1 MKLNKIFAAAAAVLV
16 FCMTA
21 FAETTGDFTSFY
33 VDSTGKT
40 EIIGYFEDYGSGAV
54 RLNNAYDGWSNADK
68 SKHI

>member
-1 MKLNKIFAAAAAVLV
+1 MKLNKIFAAVAAVLV

-40 EIIGYFEDYGSGAV
+40 EIIGYFEDYSSVMSFLIESSYA
-54 RLNNAYDGWSNADK
+54 SM
-68 SKHI
+68 S